1 MAKSRRLPPIHPG
14 EILREDFMVPLGI
27 SMNKLALDLRVPVTR
42 VAEIVHERRGITPD
56 TALRLGRY
64 FNTSARFWLNAQAAY
79 DLEVAQD
86 ELRSA
91 VEREVRAP
99 SWRCAKFKGRGE
111 GVMSRA
117 SRRAYAG
124 EFAGPTPASPIIS
137 SVVPCFLDAI
147 RSRPPAP
154 ALDATRNRVAK
165 GSGLTYYY
173 SKTSQ
178 EGSPWWW

>member
-42 VAEIVHERRGITPD
+42 IAEIVHERRGITPD

-86 ELRSA
+86 ELQSA
-91 VEREVRAP
+91 VRREVRPRASLAP
-99 SWRCAKFKGRGE
+99 SSKAAAK
-111 GVMSRA
+111 A
-117 SRRAYAG
+117 
-124 EFAGPTPASPIIS
+124 
-137 SVVPCFLDAI
+137 
-147 RSRPPAP
+147 
-154 ALDATRNRVAK
+154 
-165 GSGLTYYY
+165 
-173 SKTSQ
+173 
-178 EGSPWWW
+178 